1 MTMTEVMKFT
11 TLIDWSKYLFRFSN
25 LLLD

>member
-1 MTMTEVMKFT
+1 MTMTEVTKFT
-11 TLIDWSKYLFRFSN
+11 TLIDWPKYLFRFSN